1 MDTMPDPED
10 MQRIREVGLGVPGAL
25 GIEKCFARKTGLQ
38 WHVDLHLDVDPA
50 MSVFASHEIASE
62 VRARIREKLDWVA
75 DVLVHVEPHM
85 LDTISNSRHGKS

>member
-1 MDTMPDPED
+1 
-10 MQRIREVGLGVPGAL
+10 
-25 GIEKCFARKTGLQ
+25 
-38 WHVDLHLDVDPA
+38 